1 MIVAMCIWKKRK
13 LLVLSSIG
21 RKTTANNRSD
31 KVFNHWFVEISFVT
45 WLQNHAKEESEIY
58 HNKGDSY
65 GITVNLQKRTSST
78 KIGSKPG
85 RLYVGRWNER
95 VRAKRCDAEDWGLLK
110 RGDSTYLQS
119 NFDFLKKKL
128 HETPFYV
135 NQQLFCS
142 EAFAKGE
149 FFWDENR
156 TLNFALW
163 MSKIFSR

>member
-1 MIVAMCIWKKRK
+1 M
-13 LLVLSSIG
+13 LSSIG
-21 RKTTANNRSD
+21 RKTTANVRSD

-119 NFDFLKKKL
+119 NFDFLKKITRNSLLCESATFLFWGIRKRWVFL
-128 HETPFYV
+128 GWKQDFKFRAV
-135 NQQLFCS
+135 N
-142 EAFAKGE
+142 EY
-149 FFWDENR
+149 
-156 TLNFALW
+156 
-163 MSKIFSR
+163 KISL